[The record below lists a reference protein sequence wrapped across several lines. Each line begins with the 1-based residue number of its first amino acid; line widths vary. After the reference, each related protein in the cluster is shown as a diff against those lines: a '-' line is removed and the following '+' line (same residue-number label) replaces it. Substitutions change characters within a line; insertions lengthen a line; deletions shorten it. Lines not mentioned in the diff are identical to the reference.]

1 MAAKITPSLRASI
14 ERLKHAGAVNGICLG
29 WRRQVLVN
37 LLPFGEFR
45 AERVLHMLI
54 DAREHFTGGGRDVET
69 LWFGFEGVHLLAV
82 FQGECT
88 LVVLHSLASDVDFL
102 THAGLT
108 FLSDGQVLINA
119 ALNPTSADGE
129 DTQPIE
135 KEPAGLASEGGG
147 RTNLIP
153 RF

>member
-1 MAAKITPSLRASI
+1 MVAKITPSLRASI
-14 ERLKHAGAVNGICLG
+14 ERLKHAGAVNGLCLG

-69 LWFGFEGVHLLAV
+69 LWFGYEGIHLLAV
-82 FQGECT
+82 FQGDCV
-88 LVVLHSLASDVDFL
+88 LVILHSRASDVDFL
-102 THAGLT
+102 AHAGLT
-108 FLSDGQVLINA
+108 FLNDGHVLINS
-119 ALNPTSADGE
+119 ALNPSAGSDGE

-135 KEPAGLASEGGG
+135 KEPADAGGKG
-147 RTNLIP
+147 GHTNLIP

>member
-1 MAAKITPSLRASI
+1 MAAKINPSLRASI

-29 WRRQVLVN
+29 WRRQVLLN

-54 DAREHFTGGGRDVET
+54 DAREHFQGGGRTVET
-69 LWFGFEGVHLLAV
+69 LWFGYEGVHLLAI
-82 FQGECT
+82 FQGECI
-88 LVVLHSLASDVDFL
+88 LVILHSRANDVDFL
-102 THAGLT
+102 AHAGLT
-108 FLSDGQVLINA
+108 FLNDGQVLINA
-119 ALNPTSADGE
+119 ALNPTADDGE

-135 KEPAGLASEGGG
+135 KEPAAGEGG

>member
-1 MAAKITPSLRASI
+1 MAAKINPSLRSSI

-54 DAREHFTGGGRDVET
+54 DAREHFKGGGRTVET
-69 LWFGFEGVHLLAV
+69 LWFGYEGVHLLAV
-82 FQGECT
+82 FEGECA
-88 LVVLHSLASDVDFL
+88 LVILHSRASDVDFL

-108 FLSDGQVLINA
+108 FLSDGQILINA
-119 ALNPTSADGE
+119 ALNPPASGDGD

-135 KEPAGLASEGGG
+135 KESAGEDNG
-147 RTNLIP
+147 RTHLIP

>member
-14 ERLKHAGAVNGICLG
+14 ERLKHAGAVNGLCLG

-54 DAREHFTGGGRDVET
+54 DAREHFVGGGRAVET
-69 LWFGFEGVHLLAV
+69 VWFGYEGIHLLAV
-82 FQGECT
+82 FQGDCT
-88 LVVLHSLASDVDFL
+88 LMILHSRASDVDFL
-102 THAGLT
+102 AHAGLT
-108 FLSDGQVLINA
+108 FLADGHVLINA
-119 ALNPTSADGE
+119 ALNPSDADGD
-129 DTQPIE
+129 DTQPIAKHE
-135 KEPAGLASEGGG
+135 SESNGENGH
-147 RTNLIP
+147 TNLIP